1 MHSAQFPYSVSEWTT
16 LCAVGYDFSFFYR
29 VSSFEWTSHWYFSS
43 MNRCHRE
50 LSRGNYG
57 GCRWRRKTVSGG
69 VGKHNSKHARSCACT
84 RTTSHAHRHTHALT
98 HEGTHPLHV
107 SVFAQTALLGPS
119 LSHPLMR
126 PKRLIVV
133 WSKWYK

>member
-43 MNRCHRE
+43 MNGCQRE

-69 VGKHNSKHARSCACT
+69 VGETQQQTCTFLRMYTHNIARTQTHT
-84 RTTSHAHRHTHALT
+84 RTHTWAHIHYMCLCLLKQLCLGLRSPT
-98 HEGTHPLHV
+98 PLC
-107 SVFAQTALLGPS
+107 G
-119 LSHPLMR
+119 LSDL
-126 PKRLIVV
+126 
-133 WSKWYK
+133 